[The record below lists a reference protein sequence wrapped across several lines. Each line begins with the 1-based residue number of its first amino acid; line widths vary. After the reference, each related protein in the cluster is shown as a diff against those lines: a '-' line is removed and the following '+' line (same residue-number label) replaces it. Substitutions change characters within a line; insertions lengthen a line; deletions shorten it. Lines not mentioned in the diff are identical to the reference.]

1 MDNSLCF
8 GTKRMISHHSPQTQ
22 KMDMQNTC
30 GSTSNY
36 IDCLYACM
44 SVKEGMSSHG
54 DAGVIHPCIPS
65 LLPMAALDQVCLSL
79 HLIYYKPGA
88 TLPERK
94 MNRHSSR
101 GPRMP
106 SFTLGWKKAPW
117 LGWAGTCI
125 PRSTPTT
132 AASIHICRLFS
143 VLFHSALYD
152 LELISGSPSGMPSSE
167 GSAASKNPQPDWAI
181 R

>member
-1 MDNSLCF
+1 MADYVWLNVQLYRILVCMHEC
-8 GTKRMISHHSPQTQ
+8 KRRHVKPRRCWCHPSVHPVAAPT
-22 KMDMQNTC
+22 
-30 GSTSNY
+30 GSTRPGLS
-36 IDCLYACM
+36 
-44 SVKEGMSSHG
+44 
-54 DAGVIHPCIPS
+54 
-65 LLPMAALDQVCLSL
+65 VCLSVQ
-79 HLIYYKPGA
+79 LIYYKPGA

-106 SFTLGWKKAPW
+106 SITLGWKKAPW